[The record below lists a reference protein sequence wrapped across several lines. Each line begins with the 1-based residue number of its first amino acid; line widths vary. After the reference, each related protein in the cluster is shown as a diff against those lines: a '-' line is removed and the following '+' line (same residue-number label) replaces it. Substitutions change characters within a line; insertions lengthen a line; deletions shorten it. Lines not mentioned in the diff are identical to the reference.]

1 MSEQEQKIARS
12 IIGTLVFVIAFMVFY
27 IIGLPS
33 LAVSYVNPNLSS
45 GPFDL
50 WTMATSLLAPVAA
63 AYLVVSTKIGAGV
76 ISLVAMIISRIMTP
90 AANPMSPEIAKQ
102 LVTREELHAYAK
114 KSQVVA
120 TLETSLAPIQAKVD
134 KHELVIQAWESDDE
148 G

>member
-1 MSEQEQKIARS
+1 MNEQEQKIAKS

-27 IIGLPS
+27 IVGLPS
-33 LAVSYVNPNLSS
+33 LAVSYANPNLSS

-50 WTMATSLLAPVAA
+50 WTMVTSLLAPIAA

-90 AANPMSPEIAKQ
+90 SNQIAPDVVKQ
-102 LVTREELHAYAK
+102 LVTREELEVYAK
-114 KSQVVA
+114 KTQVVA
-120 TLETSLAPIQAKVD
+120 TLEKSLAPIQAKVD
-134 KHELVIQAWESDDE
+134 KHDLVIQAWESDDE